1 MRIFNLLFLIL
12 LVIAVLAPASAAKP
26 GKHEHICAFPG
37 KPQVSAKKDFLKL
50 RRKYHR
56 LHCHHRRCVA
66 LHSRVPFP

>member
-37 KPQVSAKKDFLKL
+37 KPHVSTKKV
-50 RRKYHR
+50 RRVEST
-56 LHCHHRRCVA
+56 VA
-66 LHSRVPFP
+66 GIVSYASIK

>member
-26 GKHEHICAFPG
+26 
-37 KPQVSAKKDFLKL
+37 DFLKL

>member
-1 MRIFNLLFLIL
+1 SSFFHWVEMGEVGGERAIK
-12 LVIAVLAPASAAKP
+12 S
-26 GKHEHICAFPG
+26 
-37 KPQVSAKKDFLKL
+37 SDFLKL